1 MPFAIGGNQLD
12 TGYEVSNSLRFND
25 DDSPNLQR
33 TFSSGNQTDWTWS
46 GWVKR
51 GNISNN
57 NQVIF
62 GRQNVGD
69 GSNIGKILFTSSDEL
84 KLNNKVGAS
93 TGFEAVTFAKFRD
106 PSAWYHIWISFDGNQ
121 STHNDRANLYVNGV
135 QFSWNSSSSL
145 SAGNG
150 HINLN
155 LPHAVGFRAGDGG
168 EQYDG
173 YIAEM
178 HFIDGNNSLNHT
190 DFGEF
195 NDNGVWIPKKYTG
208 SYGTN
213 GFYLEF
219 KQTGTSQNSSGIG
232 ADTSGNDNHFAVS
245 NLQAIDV
252 TEDTCTNNFATLNP
266 MIRNRYSNS
275 KEPEDGNCAVRFTD
289 TNGNIGKE
297 FSTFGVN
304 SGKWYWEVKVPVVA
318 RAYVGVGYMQEMSA
332 FTNPYYDNNPSKGFA
347 INYNGQLEY
356 DSTSTSY
363 GSSLSNNDIVQI
375 ALDMDNHLCWF
386 GINGTWQNSATQS
399 EIENSTAS
407 NDATTKMGTQ
417 QNLNSGEFVFA
428 FVSDPSSSGK
438 ASFDINFGNP
448 TFSISSSNNDGKYGN
463 FEYAVPS
470 GYYAL
475 CTKRLAEFG

>member
-1 MPFAIGGNQLD
+1 MVAILGANSVSGV
-12 TGYEVSNSLRFND
+12 YEVSNSLRFND

-46 GWVKR
+46 AWVKR

-62 GRQNVGD
+62 GRQNVAD

-121 STHNDRANLYVNGV
+121 STHNDRASLYVNGV

-195 NDNGVWIPKKYTG
+195 DNNGVWIPKQYTG

-219 KQTGTSQNSSGIG
+219 KQTGTSQNSSGMG
-232 ADTSGNDNHFAVS
+232 ADTSSNDNHFAVT
-245 NLQAIDV
+245 NLASTDI
-252 TEDTCTNNFATLNP
+252 TTDTCTNNFATANP
-266 MIRNRYSNS
+266 LTARYNASNI
-275 KEPEDGNCAVRFTD
+275 KEASLILDAGGDMVVNSTQ
-289 TNGNIGKE
+289 G
-297 FSTFGVN
+297 FS
-304 SGKWYWEVKVPVVA
+304 SGKWYCELKSTITAGHGNRKWVGIISGDSDYTNPR
-318 RAYVGVGYMQEMSA
+318 RASSSYTYEGVGA
-332 FTNPYYDNNPSKGFA
+332 DLR
-347 INYNGQLEY
+347 NGQAFRGGV
-356 DSTSTSY
+356 DGDATDI
-363 GSSLSNNDIVQI
+363 SSFANNDICGL
-375 ALDMDNHLCWF
+375 AYDADNGLLYF
-386 GINGTWQNSATQS
+386 YKNGT
-399 EIENSTAS
+399 IENSGNAINAS
-407 NDATTKMGTQ
+407 NALDTSLIYNFHFNQDGGGT
-417 QNLNSGEFVFA
+417 NNGELYL
-428 FVSDPSSSGK
+428 
-438 ASFDINFGNP
+438 NFGNP
-448 TFSISSSNNDGKYGN
+448 PTGFTISSGNTDANGYGN
-463 FEYAVPS
+463 FEYAPPS

-475 CTKRLAEFG
+475 CTKNLAEFG

>member
-1 MPFAIGGNQLD
+1 MVAILGANSVSG
-12 TGYEVSNSLRFND
+12 GYEVSNSIRLND
-25 DDSPNLQR
+25 GDNTFLSRTPSSTSNRQKF
-33 TFSSGNQTDWTWS
+33 TFSCWS
-46 GWVKR
+46 KGQSD
-51 GNISNN
+51 NS
-57 NQVIF
+57 
-62 GRQNVGD
+62 
-69 GSNIGKILFTSSDEL
+69 SYHSLFTAGSDNPDTVIWFTPDEKIRSNTYDSGSIYAL
-84 KLNNKVGAS
+84 DTDAIL
-93 TGFEAVTFAKFRD
+93 RD
-106 PSAWYHIWISFDGNQ
+106 PSAWYHIVVAYDTTQ
-121 STHNDRANLYVNGV
+121 STSSNRIKMYINGV
-135 QFSWNSSSSL
+135 EQTAFSGSYPSQNYNTKINDSSYVHRVGGHTSS
-145 SAGNG
+145 AY
-150 HINLN
+150 
-155 LPHAVGFRAGDGG
+155 AGDGYLC
-168 EQYDG
+168 EV
-173 YIAEM
+173 A
-178 HFIDGNNSLNHT
+178 FIDGSQLDAT
-190 DFGEF
+190 SFGEF
-195 NDNGVWIPKKYTG
+195 NDDGVWIPKDFKNDVTF
-208 SYGTN
+208 GTN
-213 GFYLEF
+213 GFLLEF

-275 KEPEDGNCAVRFTD
+275 KEPEEGNCAIRFTD

-318 RAYVGVGYMQEMSA
+318 RAYVGVGYMQEMIA

-347 INYNGQLEY
+347 LNYNGQLEY

-428 FVSDPSSSGK
+428 FVSDPSSSGM
-438 ASFDINFGNP
+438 ASFDVNFGNP
-448 TFSISSSNNDGKYGN
+448 TFSISSSNNDGLYGN

-475 CTKRLAEFG
+475 CTKRLGEFG